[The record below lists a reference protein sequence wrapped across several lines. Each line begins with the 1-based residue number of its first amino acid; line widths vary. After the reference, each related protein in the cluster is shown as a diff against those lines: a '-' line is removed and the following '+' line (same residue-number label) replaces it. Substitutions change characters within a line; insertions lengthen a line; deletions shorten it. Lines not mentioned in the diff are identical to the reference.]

1 MHVSDIL
8 NRDKTIFSFEFFP
21 PKSDDGWSAL
31 SNRLHDFEA
40 MEPSFVSVT
49 YGAGGSSRE
58 RTHELVCHLAT
69 NTSLDPI
76 PHLTCVGHTQKE
88 IESLLHAYSE
98 AKVDN
103 ILALRGDQ
111 PISGTTGGDFQHAV
125 DLVDAI
131 KKFSDTSFG
140 IGVAGFPEGHPETP
154 NRLVQMDH
162 LKAKVDRGADWICT
176 QLFFDN
182 RAYLDWLE
190 RCDLAGIQT
199 PTIAGIMPITS
210 LSSMRR
216 MAELAGGANF
226 PAPLLRRLHRFQDDP
241 QSVRQA
247 GISWAAEQ
255 CADLLDHGVRGI
267 HFYTMNQSSATE
279 EIYRSLGAPKGSM
292 LRNNT

>member
-1 MHVSDIL
+1 
-8 NRDKTIFSFEFFP
+8 
-21 PKSDDGWSAL
+21 
-31 SNRLHDFEA
+31 
-40 MEPSFVSVT
+40 VT
-49 YGAGGSSRE
+49 YGAGGSSRK
-58 RTHELVCHLAT
+58 RTHELVCQLASK
-69 NTSLDPI
+69 TSLDPI
-76 PHLTCVGHTQKE
+76 PHLTCVGHSKQE
-88 IESLLHAYSE
+88 IESLLHAYEE
-98 AKVDN
+98 AQVDN

-111 PISGTTGGDFQHAV
+111 PRTGDTEGDFRYAA

-131 KKFSDTSFG
+131 KQYSGESFG
-140 IGVAGFPEGHPETP
+140 VGVAGFPEGHPETP

-162 LKAKVDRGADWICT
+162 LKAKVDRGADWVCS

-190 RCDLAGIQT
+190 RCDLAGIHT

-210 LSSMRR
+210 LASMKR

-241 QSVRQA
+241 KSVRQA

-292 LRNNT
+292 LRK